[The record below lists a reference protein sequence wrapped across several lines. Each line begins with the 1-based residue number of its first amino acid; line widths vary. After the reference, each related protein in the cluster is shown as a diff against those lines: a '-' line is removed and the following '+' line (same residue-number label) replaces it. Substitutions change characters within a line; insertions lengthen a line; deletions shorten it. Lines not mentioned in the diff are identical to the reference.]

1 MIRILVAVTLVLT
14 LSGCSMLAWK
24 KVEPVVIKK
33 EEVART
39 PLNLSDPPPLKP
51 ATPTWILITP
61 ANAERIWKDLQSRKT
76 DLVLFAL
83 TDDGYEELSVSI
95 AELRNFIAQQ
105 RQILMK
111 YREYYEPRKEETTK

>member
-1 MIRILVAVTLVLT
+1 MIKILVAATVMLA
-14 LSGCSMLAWK
+14 LSGCSIFNWK

-39 PLNLSDPPPLKP
+39 PLNLPDPPPLKP
-51 ATPTWILITP
+51 SAPNWILITP
-61 ANAERIWKDLQSRKT
+61 ANAERVWKDLQGRKA

-83 TDDGYEELSVSI
+83 TDDGYEELAVSM

-111 YREYYEPRKEETTK
+111 YREYYEPRKEEPVK